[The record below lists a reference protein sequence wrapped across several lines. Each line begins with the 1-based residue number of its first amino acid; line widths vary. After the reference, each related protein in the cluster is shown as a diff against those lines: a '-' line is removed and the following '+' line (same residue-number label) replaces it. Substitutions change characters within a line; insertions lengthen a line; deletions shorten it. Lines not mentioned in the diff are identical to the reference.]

1 MRGIMRMWRHLLAR
15 IVPHQPTSED
25 PVQKWRRLLAE
36 VEAEQAICEDVERA
50 GELDGAAMLLRSV
63 LFQEDFT
70 LSPDDEVFFR
80 QARGYQQMCALMDA

>member
-1 MRGIMRMWRHLLAR
+1 MRGVVRRWRHLLA
-15 IVPHQPTSED
+15 Q
-25 PVQKWRRLLAE
+25 
-36 VEAEQAICEDVERA
+36 VEAEQAVCEDVERA

-80 QARGYQQMCALMDA
+80 QARGYRQMRTLMDA

>member
-1 MRGIMRMWRHLLAR
+1 MRGVVRRWRHLLA
-15 IVPHQPTSED
+15 Q
-25 PVQKWRRLLAE
+25 
-36 VEAEQAICEDVERA
+36 VEAEQSICEDVERA

-80 QARGYQQMCALMDA
+80 QARGYQQMRALMDA